1 MTPPPTPPANAPAL
15 PTDLDSSTA
24 PARPGG
30 KFAGAPLLVFLLSLA
45 MHVPFLGITP
55 IAGTEGH
62 RIFPA
67 HEMVR
72 SGWWMVP
79 MLFGKPLLTKPP
91 LHMWL
96 IAISET
102 IAGHG
107 GELVWR
113 MPSAITGALL
123 CSAACWFGGR
133 WFGKTAG
140 LISGFCALGMLTLWG
155 QSQVADIDATNTLFA
170 ALAAF
175 CGIELF
181 FASRRGRAVWVLWAG
196 LATGATLMTKG
207 PGGVSIILGVW
218 IFALATAIQE
228 GRPGRIAH
236 PAFWLPWLVGGAIF
250 AAYYYAASAS
260 MRAHGVSMADGL
272 SGVREGTS
280 HLYPHS
286 FQALF
291 WAAFVVIELLAF
303 GLPVTIAL
311 GCWFN
316 PAVRD
321 AMEPNRRRIA
331 GALAASAL
339 IGLAVCLATGTD
351 NPRYEYVMLPPLCP
365 LAGAVAIAALSA
377 GPNAVKWLRIFVWAS
392 AIALAGTSIVLAVA
406 ARPLLPARALLAAC
420 AALSV
425 IVCSLTVVRLS
436 ASWRGAW
443 GLALLIVLAAIPFGL
458 QRHYGRSN
466 MSGIHAARTLR
477 QIVGKNPVV
486 AVGGAVTSKPEVFYY
501 AGARVNYFPKGFAPE
516 DVSPGTWVYLE
527 EGERK
532 RWLQTPGVKLEHV
545 TAIPRT
551 PKVND
556 YLAWYAVG
564 SAQPNV
570 SPGWKEKDLNRQGA
584 KTPR

>member
-1 MTPPPTPPANAPAL
+1 MTPPPTSPATAPIPPA
-15 PTDLDSSTA
+15 DLDPSTA
-24 PARPGG
+24 PARPGRTLL
-30 KFAGAPLLVFLLSLA
+30 GAPLLVFLLSLV

-91 LHMWL
+91 LHLWL
-96 IAISET
+96 IALSET

-107 GELVWR
+107 GVFVWR
-113 MPSAITGALL
+113 MPSALCGAML

-181 FASRRGRAVWVLWAG
+181 FASGRARAVWVLWAG
-196 LATGATLMTKG
+196 LAIGATLMTKG
-207 PGGVSIILGVW
+207 PAGATIMLGVW
-218 IFALATAIQE
+218 VFAIVDAVRAGQI
-228 GRPGRIAH
+228 GRIART
-236 PAFWLPWLVGGAIF
+236 AFWLPWLIGGAIF
-250 AAYYYAASAS
+250 AAYAFAASAS
-260 MRAHGVSMADGL
+260 MKAHGISLADGL
-272 SGVREGTS
+272 TGLREGQR
-280 HLYPHS
+280 HLYPES
-286 FQALF
+286 FKALL
-291 WAAFVVIELLAF
+291 WAVFVVAELLAF
-303 GLPVTIAL
+303 GLPATIAL

-339 IGLAVCLATGTD
+339 IGLAVCLMTGTD

-365 LAGAVAIAALSA
+365 LAGAVAMAALAA
-377 GPNAVKWLRIFVWAS
+377 GPREVKWLKIIAGGS
-392 AIALAGTSIVLAVA
+392 AIALAGVA
-406 ARPLLPARALLAAC
+406 FALTIGAWPLIPARVLLVAC
-420 AALSV
+420 AAWSV
-425 IVCSLTVVRLS
+425 IVCAGTIARLNS
-436 ASWRGAW
+436 SWRGAW
-443 GLALLIVLAAIPFGL
+443 GLAVLIVLTAIPFGF
-458 QRHYGRSN
+458 QRHYDRAN
-466 MSGIHAARTLR
+466 TSGIHAAQTLR

-501 AGARVNYFPKGFAPE
+501 AGAKVRYFPKGIEPG
-516 DVSPGTWVYLE
+516 DVSPGMWVYLE

-532 RWLQTPGVKLEHV
+532 RWLKTPGVKLERV

-556 YLAWYAVG
+556 YLAWYGAG
-564 SAQPNV
+564 PALPNV
-570 SPGWKEKDLNRQGA
+570 SPGPEEKNVNRQGA